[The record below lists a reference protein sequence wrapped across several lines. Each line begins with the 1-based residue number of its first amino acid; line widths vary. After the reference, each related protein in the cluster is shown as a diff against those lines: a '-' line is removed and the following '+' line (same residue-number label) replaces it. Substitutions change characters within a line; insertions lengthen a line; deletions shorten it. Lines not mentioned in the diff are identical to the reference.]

1 MACAPAIVRN
11 GAARVPAAASSP
23 SVDTKNVVVVAVDVA
38 AVRAAVPAASAA
50 VAMGTV
56 ADTGVGWRGSAGQS
70 WSRRRPD
77 RMAAEAKDLRVA
89 EGHSLRTCCSAYDIA
104 RERNWQS

>member
-1 MACAPAIVRN
+1 
-11 GAARVPAAASSP
+11 
-23 SVDTKNVVVVAVDVA
+23 VDTKNVVVVAVDVA